1 MGIGARPLVDISAY
15 PLVLVKTE
23 LGDIKIEVYEVKA
36 PATEANFLRYVDNKL
51 YDGTAFFRTV
61 TMNNQPNNDVKIE
74 VIQGGQVDQKKAFPP
89 IDHETTQT
97 TGLRHLNDADDR
109 WEDHWDDEPSEVGCE
124 SNDYDKG
131 KQEPRAVFIR
141 GSKGFPS
148 IKVYILY
155 SCCLLIGEEIE
166 SQVSA
171 YSILY

>member
-74 VIQGGQVDQKKAFPP
+74 VIQGGQ
-89 IDHETTQT
+89 
-97 TGLRHLNDADDR
+97 G
-109 WEDHWDDEPSEVGCE
+109 
-124 SNDYDKG
+124 
-131 KQEPRAVFIR
+131 
-141 GSKGFPS
+141 
-148 IKVYILY
+148 
-155 SCCLLIGEEIE
+155 
-166 SQVSA
+166 
-171 YSILY
+171 